1 MVHRERRSPY
11 LVALQHDFTVGE
23 DGSLLSV
30 EVELSETPPEVQKTI
45 RTQVG
50 QGTLDGIEKTFE
62 DNKTS
67 FDVEMTTK
75 DGADRSFTV
84 ALDGK
89 LVSLQLSM
97 QELPPAVQKT
107 IQAHVGDGKL
117 GDIYRLKENGEIS
130 YDAEV
135 DHHGQTRD
143 VVVAPDG
150 KLESVQ
156 VFLSET
162 PEAVQKTISERLG
175 NGRIV
180 RIDQTFEALQG
191 VHPYEVEGRKD
202 GKPFN
207 FRVGPRGRFLGMD
220 Q

>member
-1 MVHRERRSPY
+1 MDSRPRLGGAMEGGSNLRAPLKTPLLLPVLS
-11 LVALQHDFTVGE
+11 LCLALAIVALADTPPRTVTIHQMPPAARQTVQKQAGTDSLGPLQRLEESGEVTYTATVTNKDGQQHDFTVGE

-107 IQAHVGDGKL
+107 IQAHVG
-117 GDIYRLKENGEIS
+117 
-130 YDAEV
+130 
-135 DHHGQTRD
+135 
-143 VVVAPDG
+143 
-150 KLESVQ
+150 
-156 VFLSET
+156 
-162 PEAVQKTISERLG
+162 
-175 NGRIV
+175 
-180 RIDQTFEALQG
+180 
-191 VHPYEVEGRKD
+191 
-202 GKPFN
+202 
-207 FRVGPRGRFLGMD
+207 
-220 Q
+220 